1 MGSVKLGLI
10 GCGFMGEALLSA
22 TIKKGI
28 TTPADVRVAELND
41 DRCSLMSTTYSVD
54 ASSDVE
60 HAVEGADVVVFAVK
74 PQEFDKA
81 AHHLQGKFRREQTVM
96 SIMAG
101 VPIDR
106 IARMLSH
113 AGIVRVMPN
122 TPAVVGEGM
131 SVWTATPEVDEPTR
145 AQIGA
150 ILGAMGLEAYV
161 EDEKYLDMATA
172 LSGSGP
178 GFIFL
183 LIEAFVDA
191 GVQVGFKRNVAEML
205 ALQTF
210 IGSAKYA
217 EATGKHLAQLRNE
230 VTSPAG
236 TTAAGLMVL
245 EAAGV
250 RGAILD
256 AIEAAYNRSRELGE

>member
-1 MGSVKLGLI
+1 MKLGLI
-10 GCGFMGEALLSA
+10 GCGFMGEAMLSA

-28 TTPADVRVAELND
+28 VTPADVRVAEIND
-41 DRCSLMSTTYSVD
+41 ERCGLMHSTYAVD
-54 ASSDVE
+54 ATGDVE
-60 HAVEGADVVVFAVK
+60 HTIEGADIVVFAVK
-74 PQEFDKA
+74 PQEFDRA
-81 AHHLQGKFRREQTVM
+81 AHRLQGKFRREQTVM

-131 SVWTATPEVDEPTR
+131 SVWTSTPEVDEATR
-145 AQIGA
+145 AQVGT
-150 ILGAMGLEAYV
+150 ILAAMGLEVYV

-191 GVQVGFKRNVAEML
+191 GVHVGFKRAVAEQL

-236 TTAAGLMVL
+236 TTAAGLTVL
-245 EAAGV
+245 ESAGI

-256 AIEAAYNRSRELGE
+256 AIEAAYHRSKELGE

>member
-1 MGSVKLGLI
+1 MKLGLI

-28 TTPADVRVAELND
+28 VTPADVRVAEIND
-41 DRCSLMSTTYSVD
+41 DRCGLMQSTYNVD
-54 ASSDVE
+54 ATADVG
-60 HAVEGADVVVFAVK
+60 HAIEGADVVIFAVK
-74 PQEFDKA
+74 PQEFDRA

-101 VPIDR
+101 VPVAR
-106 IARMLSH
+106 IARSLGH

-131 SVWTATPEVDEPTR
+131 SVWTATAEVDEPTR
-145 AQIGA
+145 EQIAA
-150 ILGAMGLEAYV
+150 ILRAMGLEVYV
-161 EDEKYLDMATA
+161 DIEDEKYLDMATA
-172 LSGSGP
+172 LSASGP

-191 GVQVGFKRNVAEML
+191 GVHIGFKRGVAEMRV
-205 ALQTF
+205 LQTF
-210 IGSAKYA
+210 IGSATYA

-236 TTAAGLMVL
+236 TTAAGLTVL
-245 EAAGV
+245 ESAGI

-256 AIEAAYNRSRELGE
+256 AIEAAYHRSRELGE